1 VTKLGLSSLK
11 SLGTK
16 EKILIILLV
25 TVSLWAVYYRAIH
38 RPNLYRIKELQSQIR
53 EIQDKIFK
61 TEDLIPASYLNLE
74 RKLKDLKEDHA
85 TIKQE
90 IDSFYSEMASKSQI
104 SELLKYLMAKSSNS
118 DNFEFIFVK
127 AQSLEETKFYQR
139 LPLKISLTG
148 DYNQIIGYLRRLE
161 YLSRPMKVTNLQLQ
175 ADPEILPALNVYISL
190 VVLLQNHSEEK
201 SSTFEQ
207 KLSKVNLKNF
217 QKTKWTD
224 PFTAYKPA
232 YLMTGKD
239 KLPEVEDLT
248 LSGIIWSSKTPSAV
262 INGSTVRVGDDI
274 EGLEVVEILKD
285 GVILNRRNER
295 VKLKLK

>member
-1 VTKLGLSSLK
+1 MTKLGLSSLK

-25 TVSLWAVYYRAIH
+25 TVLLWAVYYRAIH

-53 EIQDKIFK
+53 EIQDKTFK

-90 IDSFYSEMASKSQI
+90 IDSFYNEMAGKSQI
-104 SELLKYLMAKSSNS
+104 SELLKYLMTKSSNS

-161 YLSRPMKVTNLQLQ
+161 CLSQPMKVTSLQLQ
-175 ADPEILPALNVYISL
+175 ADSEILPALNVYMSL
-190 VVLLQNHSEEK
+190 VILLQNHNGEK

-207 KLSKVNLKNF
+207 KLSKVNLKSF
-217 QKTKWTD
+217 QRTKWTD

-232 YLMTGKD
+232 YLMAGKD
-239 KLPEVEDLT
+239 KLPEVKDLT

-285 GVILNRRNER
+285 GVILDRRSER